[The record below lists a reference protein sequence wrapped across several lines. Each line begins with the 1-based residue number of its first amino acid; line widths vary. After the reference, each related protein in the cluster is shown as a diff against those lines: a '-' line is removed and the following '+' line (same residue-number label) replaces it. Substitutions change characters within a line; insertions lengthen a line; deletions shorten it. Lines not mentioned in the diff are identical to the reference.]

1 MASAS
6 LRLSLAIVEA
16 GGAAS
21 FEMNSVLGR
30 ASRFKLRR
38 FATVGLAS
46 DATTIFLNVVFA
58 VTGMTSFLSDPQ
70 CGLGWMFCFH

>member
-6 LRLSLAIVEA
+6 LIISLAIVET
-16 GGAAS
+16 GGAAF
-21 FEMNSVLGR
+21 FEMHSVLGR
-30 ASRFKLRR
+30 ASRFRLRR
-38 FATVGLAS
+38 FSTVGLAS

-58 VTGMTSFLSDPQ
+58 MTGMTSFLSDPQ